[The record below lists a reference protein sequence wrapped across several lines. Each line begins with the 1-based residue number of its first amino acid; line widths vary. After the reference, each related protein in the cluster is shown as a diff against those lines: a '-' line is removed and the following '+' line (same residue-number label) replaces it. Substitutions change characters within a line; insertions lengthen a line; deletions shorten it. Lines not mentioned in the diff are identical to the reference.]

1 MASNRPRRTTK
12 AEASAET
19 RSALLEA
26 GAALLRD
33 EPVGTVL
40 NQIKA
45 PVVARLAGR
54 TTGAFYHHWTSQDA
68 YQRDLLAHVL
78 DPARI
83 PSTVEAAAAIMGGLE
98 LGIPP
103 QELLRSAAN
112 ALFASV
118 RADPYVPLWNALWAR
133 QGQDPEVH
141 ALLVENYRTVTRQ
154 TFPLYEALLAAAGR
168 RLRPPFTAETFAVT
182 ITAVCQG
189 LALRVAVEPAAV
201 PLDLPGLRW
210 TEDQASTDGPWDL
223 FSTLVWTL
231 LHSMSDP
238 ISAENEAASPGDE
251 SRNDT
256 SAGA

>member
-1 MASNRPRRTTK
+1 MASDRSRRPTK

-68 YQRDLLAHVL
+68 YQRDLLAYVL

-83 PSTVEAAAAIMGGLE
+83 PSTTEAAAAIMGGLQQ
-98 LGIPP
+98 GVPA
-103 QELLRSAAN
+103 QDLLRSAAN

-118 RADPYVPLWNALWAR
+118 RADPFVPLWFGLWAR
-133 QGQDPEVH
+133 QGSDAQVH
-141 ALLVENYRTVTRQ
+141 DLLHEHYRAVTRQ
-154 TFPLYEALLAAAGR
+154 TRPLYEALLAAAGR
-168 RLRPPFTAETFAVT
+168 RLRPPFTADTFAVT

-210 TEDQASTDGPWDL
+210 TEDAAPTGEPWDL

-238 ISAENEAASPGDE
+238 ISAENEPRPGDE
-251 SRNDT
+251 SGNDA